1 MALTINTNVASLN
14 AQRNLGKSQ
23 ADLNRSMQ
31 RLSSGLRINSAKDD
45 AAGLA
50 ISDRMTAQIRGLNQ
64 AARNAN
70 DGISMS
76 QTAEGALQ
84 ETTNILQR
92 LRELAIQSAN
102 DTNSASDRTSLQAE
116 VNQLKQEITRIANT
130 TTFNERKVLD
140 GSLIN
145 AQFQVGAN
153 ANETISFAIASAKAE
168 DLGSNEIATN
178 SDIGIEA
185 ATTAASA
192 TLFPVS
198 AGEGASL
205 SAAHADA
212 IPAQTVTFTF
222 VDGTTDTASITAGMS
237 ALAAKT
243 PIDNAAGVTSTAT
256 YGTNSATFGFTDI
269 TEVTHVLES
278 LLDRIRKGEMA
289 LTAEHVDAFLVSK
302 DVLSMLMDGHRHG
315 AAVDH
320 DAVLAVSKRL
330 DALSHGETAPAAAPA
345 AAMPV
350 EPAEPV
356 APMADAD
363 GNFHFR
369 IELPDV
375 PQKDV
380 DALAGE
386 LGLMGTLTRDALPDQ
401 RAVFNLVTTESQ
413 DTIVAICAF
422 VLDPDALRITS
433 SGPAAPAVAVPAP
446 AVDKAEPGYGLYEQ
460 ALAQEAVPQPA
471 APPAAQAVPAAAAPA
486 GENKNWGR
494 RATDKEGANA
504 ESSSIRVSVE
514 KVDQLI
520 NLVGELVIT
529 QAMIDQRINAL
540 DPIVHERL
548 LNSANQLARNTRDL
562 QEAVM
567 SIRMMPMD
575 YVFSRFPRMVRD
587 LAGKLGKK
595 VEFVTRGAAT
605 ELDKGLIERIVDPL
619 THLVRNSVDH
629 GIEMPDRR
637 RASGKS
643 ETGVLTPSAAHPG
656 GNSVLE
662 VSDDGGGL
670 NREKIL
676 AKAKQ
681 NGLPVSDAMSDSD
694 VWQLI
699 FAPGFSTAEVVT
711 DVSGRGVGMDVVKR
725 NISAMGGVVD
735 IRSVPG
741 SGTTISISLPLTLA
755 ILDGML
761 IKVGEE
767 IYILPLGYVVES
779 LQPAPMDVKE
789 IAGQGRVVKVREE
802 YLPLIPLYQIF
813 AIEPRSTDPSQG
825 ILVILESEGKKAAL
839 LVDSLVGQQQVVVKN
854 LESNFRK
861 VAGISGATI
870 LGDGGVSLIL
880 DVAALLRSSRQLNA
894 DSVCF

>member
-1 MALTINTNVASLN
+1 MTIDMSQFYQVFFDEADELLAEMEKLLLALDVSAPDSEDLN
-14 AQRNLGKSQ
+14 AIFR
-23 ADLNRSMQ
+23 
-31 RLSSGLRINSAKDD
+31 
-45 AAGLA
+45 
-50 ISDRMTAQIRGLNQ
+50 
-64 AARNAN
+64 
-70 DGISMS
+70 
-76 QTAEGALQ
+76 
-84 ETTNILQR
+84 
-92 LRELAIQSAN
+92 
-102 DTNSASDRTSLQAE
+102 
-116 VNQLKQEITRIANT
+116 
-130 TTFNERKVLD
+130 
-140 GSLIN
+140 
-145 AQFQVGAN
+145 
-153 ANETISFAIASAKAE
+153 
-168 DLGSNEIATN
+168 
-178 SDIGIEA
+178 
-185 ATTAASA
+185 
-192 TLFPVS
+192 
-198 AGEGASL
+198 
-205 SAAHADA
+205 AAH
-212 IPAQTVTFTF
+212 
-222 VDGTTDTASITAGMS
+222 SIKGGA
-237 ALAAKT
+237 
-243 PIDNAAGVTSTAT
+243 
-256 YGTNSATFGFTDI
+256 ATFGFADI

-289 LTAEHVDAFLVSK
+289 LTADHVDAFLASK
-302 DVLSMLMDGHRHG
+302 DVLAMLMNGHRHG
-315 AAVDH
+315 EAVDH
-320 DAVLAVSKRL
+320 DAVLSVSKRL
-330 DALSHGETAPAAAPA
+330 NALQAGGSVAAAPA
-345 AAMPV
+345 AAAPRPEA
-350 EPAEPV
+350 EPAEKH

-369 IELPDV
+369 IELPAV
-375 PQKDV
+375 SQKDA
-380 DALAGE
+380 DALAAE
-386 LGLMGTLTRDALPDQ
+386 LGLMGALTRDVLPDQ
-401 RAVFNLVTTESQ
+401 RAVFNLATSESQ
-413 DTIVAICAF
+413 ETIVAICAF
-422 VLDPDALRITS
+422 VLDPDALTITS
-433 SGPAAPAVAVPAP
+433 TGPSAPAAAP
-446 AVDKAEPGYGLYEQ
+446 DYGLYEQ
-460 ALAQEAVPQPA
+460 AQPA
-471 APPAAQAVPAAAAPA
+471 AAPAAEPAAKAEAPAAPA
-486 GENKNWGR
+486 GETRNYGR
-494 RATDKEGANA
+494 RATDKEGGNG

-529 QAMIDQRINAL
+529 QAMIDQRIGAL
-540 DPIVHERL
+540 DPLLHERL
-548 LNSANQLARNTRDL
+548 MNSANQLARNTRDL

-629 GIEMPDRR
+629 GVEMPEKR
-637 RASGKS
+637 RAAGKS
-643 ETGVLTPSAAHPG
+643 ETGRLTLSAAHQG
-656 GNSVLE
+656 GNIVIE
-662 VSDDGGGL
+662 VTDDGGGL
-670 NREKIL
+670 DRERIL
-676 AKAKQ
+676 AKARQ
-681 NGLPVSDAMSDSD
+681 SGLAVSDTMPDSD

-725 NISAMGGVVD
+725 NITAMGGVVD

-779 LQPAPMDVKE
+779 LQPALADVKE
-789 IAGQGRVVKVREE
+789 IAGQGKVVKVREE
-802 YLPLIPLYQIF
+802 YLQLIPLYQIF
-813 AIEPRSTDPSQG
+813 AIEPKSADPSQG

-894 DSVCF
+894 DTMCF